1 MKILIAEDEEILR
14 KVLSEKFKKEKFMVE
29 AATDGEAAL
38 SLAKSFKP
46 DMILLDIIMPKK
58 DGLEVLEELKSDN
71 DLQDI
76 PVIMVSILGEDEKIK
91 KALKLGAVDYLIK
104 TQHSINEV
112 VDIVKKH
119 ILKSK

>member
-14 KVLSEKFKKEKFMVE
+14 KVLSEKFKKEKFIVE